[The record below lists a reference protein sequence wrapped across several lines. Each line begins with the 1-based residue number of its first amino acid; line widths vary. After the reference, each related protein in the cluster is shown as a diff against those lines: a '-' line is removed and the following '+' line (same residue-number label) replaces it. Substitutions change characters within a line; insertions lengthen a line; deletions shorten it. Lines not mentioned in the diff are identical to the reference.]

1 MRYCQSPDHPAQSC
15 CPSRCVLSR
24 LEAFTPIAC
33 RRLSD
38 PRRAFGMRD
47 AGIVG
52 VNARQHSRLTVSWSY
67 WPVATVPY
75 KPQILMILCSGHSTK
90 PSPRGHCALRFQSRL
105 ISEAGRRNAA
115 SKSRV
120 GACNASPRKWKSCSN
135 VAANPSSSGPR
146 GSESPTLAGPLDGSR
161 PAWRV

>member
-1 MRYCQSPDHPAQSC
+1 M
-15 CPSRCVLSR
+15 L
-24 LEAFTPIAC
+24 PIAL
-33 RRLSD
+33 RSLQIGSVYADRLSTVVR
-38 PRRAFGMRD
+38 PAPGFWHRD

-161 PAWRV
+161 PAWRVQGGEVRFALTFG